1 MEENRKVELNLEN
14 EIKEEQTNVDEVLIG
29 NQTDAA
35 AIVPKK
41 KSVFLIVWQVI
52 VALLFISVTAFLT
65 VLFLDVINAPP
76 PDKNTIDGRGIGL
89 AVFLIF
95 FVPAIGGIGYIANVV
110 TSIVGIVVS
119 VMNREKGTCGIMP
132 LIYFIVFTILPII
145 TFIFWMIVPR
155 FVSFS

>member
-14 EIKEEQTNVDEVLIG
+14 EIKEEQTNVGEVLID

-65 VLFLDVINAPP
+65 FLFLDVINAPP
-76 PDKNTIDGRGIGL
+76 PDEGSIDGRGLGL
-89 AVFLIF
+89 AVFIILAVI
-95 FVPAIGGIGYIANVV
+95 IGGIGYIANVV

-119 VMNREKGTCGIMP
+119 VMNRKKGTCGIIP

>member
-1 MEENRKVELNLEN
+1 MEEKRKDQLNFES
-14 EIKEEQTNVDEVLIG
+14 ETIT
-29 NQTDAA
+29 
-35 AIVPKK
+35 AITPKK

-65 VLFLDVINAPP
+65 FLFLDVINAPP
-76 PDKNTIDGRGIGL
+76 PVKNTIDGRGLVIIL
-89 AVFLIF
+89 AII
-95 FVPAIGGIGYIANVV
+95 IGGIGYLANVI
-110 TSIVGIVVS
+110 TSIIGVVVS
-119 VMNREKGTCGIMP
+119 VVSRKKETCGIIP